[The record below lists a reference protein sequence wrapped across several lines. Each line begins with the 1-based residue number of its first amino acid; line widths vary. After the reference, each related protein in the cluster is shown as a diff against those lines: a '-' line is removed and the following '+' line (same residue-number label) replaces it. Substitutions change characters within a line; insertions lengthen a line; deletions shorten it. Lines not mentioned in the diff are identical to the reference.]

1 MPARKASRC
10 SASSGRFSMAKPAF
24 AATRYY
30 FTAFLS
36 TAVTVTYLPIWLNER
51 GISDAQIGLI
61 NTVPMLG
68 ILLFSVLAGRLADRA
83 PDWKQAI
90 MVGTGVAALFSL
102 LLGFAEGFWAILL
115 IWTLT
120 ILPAGLV
127 NPVADAATLRLSMR
141 SGFSFGTTRAWGTVG
156 YLSMCFATGYL
167 IIWFGAGAFV
177 WLFAATCALRFVA
190 STGLPK
196 LRAPDG
202 PRTVPSGR
210 ILSREVIE
218 AFRPWVLLPVIAGA
232 ILFSNHMVM
241 NAFSS
246 LVWKEQGISEPAIG
260 GLIALGAAAEAVT
273 MFTWRR
279 INTRF
284 PARVLISLAAVA
296 AILRW
301 AGMTFSPP
309 LAVLAVMQLG
319 QAVSFTF
326 AYLGCLYF
334 INKRTDENISAE
346 AQSLFGVMMQ
356 GFSILVVAGF
366 GVAFGLFGA
375 QAFWMCVGLS
385 VLALGMVQVSLKMH
399 GPDPAG

>member
-1 MPARKASRC
+1 MTR
-10 SASSGRFSMAKPAF
+10 PAF

-30 FTAFLS
+30 LTAFLS

-51 GISDAQIGLI
+51 GITDAQIGLI

-83 PDWKQAI
+83 SDWKQAI
-90 MVGTGVAALFSL
+90 MIGTGAAALFSL
-102 LLGFAEGFWAILL
+102 LLGFAEGFLAILVV
-115 IWTLT
+115 WTLT

-127 NPVADAATLRLSMR
+127 NPVADAGTLRLSMR
-141 SGFSFGTTRAWGTVG
+141 AGFSFGTTRAWGTMG
-156 YLSMCFATGYL
+156 YLCMCFVTGYL
-167 IIWFGAGAFV
+167 IVWFGAGAFV
-177 WLFAATCALRFVA
+177 LLFAITCALRFLA
-190 STGLPK
+190 SIGLPK

-202 PRTVPSGR
+202 PRTVARGR
-210 ILSREVIE
+210 ILSREVME

-260 GLIALGAAAEAVT
+260 ALIALGAAAEAAT
-273 MFTWRR
+273 MFTWSR

-296 AILRW
+296 AIFRW

-309 LAVLAVMQLG
+309 LAVLAIMQLG

-334 INKRTDENISAE
+334 INKRTDEDISAE

-356 GFSILVVAGF
+356 GFSIIVVAGF
-366 GVAFGLFGA
+366 GVAFGLFGV
-375 QAFWMCVGLS
+375 QAFWMCVALS
-385 VLALGMVQVSLKMH
+385 VLALGMVQISLRMR
-399 GPDPAG
+399 GTDPAG